1 MAVRDSMPEAVVG
14 RRRWYRS
21 LYWRIAVGFVL
32 TVAAVVAVQAFV
44 VLWLLSQEGPP
55 VGPPPPGFARLVAQD
70 LSRALATAPELD
82 LEQFIR
88 EEYQRRLFPIAVVL
102 RDGRVV
108 AQDGAGV
115 SAEVVERARALLSRQ
130 EDLGVEFGPRGGGPP
145 GPDRGLR
152 GRGRGGLLAGTT
164 PFAAIRVQ
172 DRIIGLVV
180 VVPQTLAER
189 LGPTL
194 AATGTAALAAAT
206 ALMALVIFGPVRR
219 RLSDLE
225 RATSA
230 VGLGQ
235 LTARARE
242 DGGDEVADLARA
254 FNRMTA
260 DLAARAH
267 EAAESDRAKRGLLA
281 DVSHE
286 LMTPLTSMRGYLDT
300 LSMPSATT
308 DRETRDRYMRIV
320 SDETQ
325 RLEHLVGDLLDLSR
339 LEAGGATLDMQDVSM
354 EGLFGAVAA
363 RHELAATGSGVRLS
377 HAIEPG
383 AEIVRGDA
391 RRLEQ
396 ALQNLV
402 ANALRHTPTGGA
414 VSLNCRL
421 DGGHIVVTV
430 QDTGRG
436 IALEHVPNIFDRF
449 YKVDA
454 SRAGSATGSGLG
466 LSIVKA
472 VVDRHGGT
480 VAVFS
485 SPSGTTFELR
495 LPTGEAQV

>member
-1 MAVRDSMPEAVVG
+1 MVDPGVG
-14 RRRWYRS
+14 RRWYRS
-21 LYWRIAVGFVL
+21 LYWRIALGFVL

-44 VLWLLSQEGPP
+44 VLQLLSQEGPP
-55 VGPPPPGFARLVAQD
+55 AGPPPPGFARLVAQD
-70 LSRALATAPELD
+70 LSRAITAAPDLD

-88 EEYQRRLFPIAVVL
+88 EEYERRLYPIAVVL
-102 RDGRVV
+102 RDGRVI

-115 SAEVVERARALLSRQ
+115 SAETVERARALMSRR
-130 EDLGVEFGPRGGGPP
+130 EEPGIELGPRGGGPP
-145 GPDRGLR
+145 QGRGLR
-152 GRGRGGLLAGTT
+152 GRGRGALLAGTT
-164 PFAAIRVQ
+164 PFAIIRVQ
-172 DRIIGLVV
+172 DQAIGLVV
-180 VVPQTLAER
+180 VVPQTVAQR

-219 RLSDLE
+219 RLADLE

-230 VGLGQ
+230 VGQGH

-260 DLAARAH
+260 DLATRAH
-267 EAAESDRAKRGLLA
+267 EAAESDRVKRGLLA

-300 LSMPSATT
+300 MAMPSATT
-308 DRETRDRYMRIV
+308 DRETRERYLRIV
-320 SDETQ
+320 SDETR
-325 RLEHLVGDLLDLSR
+325 RLEHLVGDLLELSR
-339 LEAGGATLDMQDVSM
+339 LEAAGAPLDMQDVSI

-363 RHELAATGSGVRLS
+363 RHELAATAEGIRLS
-377 HAIEPG
+377 CVIEPG

-402 ANALRHTPTGGA
+402 ANAIRHTPRGGA
-414 VSLNCRL
+414 VSLTCRL
-421 DGGHIVVTV
+421 DGAHVVIAV
-430 QDTGRG
+430 RDTGRG
-436 IALEHVPNIFDRF
+436 IAPEHLPNIFDRF

-454 SRAGSATGSGLG
+454 SRAASTTGSGLG

-480 VAVFS
+480 VAVAS
-485 SPSGTTFELR
+485 QPGGTTFELR
-495 LPTGEAQV
+495 LPTGETPG

>member
-1 MAVRDSMPEAVVG
+1 
-14 RRRWYRS
+14 
-21 LYWRIAVGFVL
+21 
-32 TVAAVVAVQAFV
+32 
-44 VLWLLSQEGPP
+44 
-55 VGPPPPGFARLVAQD
+55 
-70 LSRALATAPELD
+70 
-82 LEQFIR
+82 
-88 EEYQRRLFPIAVVL
+88 
-102 RDGRVV
+102 
-108 AQDGAGV
+108 
-115 SAEVVERARALLSRQ
+115 
-130 EDLGVEFGPRGGGPP
+130 
-145 GPDRGLR
+145 
-152 GRGRGGLLAGTT
+152 
-164 PFAAIRVQ
+164 
-172 DRIIGLVV
+172 
-180 VVPQTLAER
+180 
-189 LGPTL
+189 
-194 AATGTAALAAAT
+194 
-206 ALMALVIFGPVRR
+206 
-219 RLSDLE
+219 
-225 RATSA
+225 
-230 VGLGQ
+230 
-235 LTARARE
+235 
-242 DGGDEVADLARA
+242 
-254 FNRMTA
+254 
-260 DLAARAH
+260 
-267 EAAESDRAKRGLLA
+267 
-281 DVSHE
+281 
-286 LMTPLTSMRGYLDT
+286 MTPLTSMRGYLDT

-363 RHELAATGSGVRLS
+363 RHELAARGSGVRLS

-421 DGGHIVVTV
+421 DGGQLVVTV

-436 IALEHVPNIFDRF
+436 IAPEHVPNIFDRF

-480 VAVFS
+480 VKVFS

-495 LPTGEAQV
+495 LPTG